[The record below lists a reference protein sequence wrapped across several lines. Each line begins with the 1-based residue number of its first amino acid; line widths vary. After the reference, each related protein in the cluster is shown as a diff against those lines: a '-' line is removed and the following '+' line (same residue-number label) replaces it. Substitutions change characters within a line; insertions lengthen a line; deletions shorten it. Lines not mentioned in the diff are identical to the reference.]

1 MVKNKILGFISFIY
15 LTLFRKLH
23 SNSILFIQFRIQRQM
38 EPSEGWSRSGQRP
51 LAHRT
56 LPATFRGDP
65 CKACSTRGRS
75 ENEVVSHQQ
84 NFLPAGKANRALLCV
99 EEPDVPVRFRS
110 RFYRPLDL
118 PSWHRCRVGDFLWK
132 LKGCRSLAGSVR

>member
-1 MVKNKILGFISFIY
+1 MIVHNFIMVIINKMLGYISFIY
-15 LTLFRKLH
+15 LILFGKLH
-23 SNSILFIQFRIQRQM
+23 LNSISFIQFRVQRQM
-38 EPSEGWSRSGQRP
+38 EPSERWGRSGQRP

-65 CKACSTRGRS
+65 CKACSGRS
-75 ENEVVSHQQ
+75 ENEVVFFQQ

-99 EEPDVPVRFRS
+99 EEPDVLVRFRS

-118 PSWHRCRVGDFLWK
+118 PS
-132 LKGCRSLAGSVR
+132 